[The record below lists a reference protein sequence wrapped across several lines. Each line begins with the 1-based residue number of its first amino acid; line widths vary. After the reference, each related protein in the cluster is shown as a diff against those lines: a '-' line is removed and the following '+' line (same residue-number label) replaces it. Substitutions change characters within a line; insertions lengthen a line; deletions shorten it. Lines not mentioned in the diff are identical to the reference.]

1 MPLATLNSRFGLAEQ
16 LKFVAGPGGLIF
28 AEIDNDFGTAYLCL
42 QGAHITTFR
51 PKDQDE
57 PVIWLSD
64 YAKFA
69 PGKSIRG
76 GAPVCWPWFGP
87 HATEAG
93 FPGHGFART
102 VMWEVTASAALAS
115 GETEITLAL
124 IENEQS
130 RALWATQWPHPSR
143 VELNVVVGK
152 RLKANL
158 ITTNL
163 GDSDISI
170 GEALHTYFQIGDIAE
185 IEVLGLGGCEF
196 VDKVGGVNR
205 RTQDGAVT
213 FDGEVDRVYVNT
225 EATCVIVDRKLK
237 RRILIAKRGSRS
249 TVVWT
254 PWAEKAD
261 KMGDFGPVV
270 ANEGGWRRMVCVE
283 SANALENVV
292 VVPAGQ
298 NHTLSVEYSAEAL

>member
-1 MPLATLNSRFGLAEQ
+1 MPLADLNKRFGLSEQ
-16 LKFVAGPGGLIF
+16 LKFVEGPGGLIF
-28 AEIDNDFGTAYLCL
+28 AEIDNALGTAYLCL

-87 HATEAG
+87 HETESG

-102 VMWEVTASAALAS
+102 VMWDVTQSGALAS

-124 IENEQS
+124 VETEQT
-130 RALWATQWPHPSR
+130 RAQWPHPSR
-143 VELNVVVGK
+143 VELKVVVGK
-152 RLKANL
+152 SLKAEL

-163 GDSDISI
+163 GDSDIRI

-185 IEVLGLGGCEF
+185 IKVLGLEGCEY
-196 VDKVGGVNR
+196 VDKVGPVTR
-205 RTQDGAVT
+205 RTQEGTAT
-213 FDGEVDRVYVNT
+213 FAGEVDRVYVNT
-225 EATCVIVDRKLK
+225 EATCVIEDSRLK
-237 RRILIAKRGSRS
+237 RRIVIATSGSRS
-249 TVVWT
+249 TVLWT
-254 PWAEKAD
+254 PWTEKAD
-261 KMGDFGPVV
+261 KMGDFGPD
-270 ANEGGWRRMVCVE
+270 GWRRMVCVE
-283 SANALENVV
+283 SVNALENVV

-298 NHTLSVEYSAEAL
+298 SHAMSVEYSAEAL